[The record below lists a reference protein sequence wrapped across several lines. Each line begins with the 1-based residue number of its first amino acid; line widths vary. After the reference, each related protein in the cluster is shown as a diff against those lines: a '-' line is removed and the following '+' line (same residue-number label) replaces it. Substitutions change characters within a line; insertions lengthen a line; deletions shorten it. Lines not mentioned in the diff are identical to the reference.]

1 MVISKKETSL
11 MIEKELLK
19 LGYFP
24 KELPPPF
31 ESKLFSDKIDTIKAQ
46 WNSISSSF
54 QKAERLKYSDS
65 KWVVFSIPKVQLS
78 RRIIN
83 IPNPLHQS
91 KLTSTIADRWTEID
105 EIFKQST
112 ISSSLPIIDPKN
124 NRALISKHNFN
135 EFKRRR
141 SNESFANLYEVKTD
155 VSRFYRTIYTHS
167 IPWLIHTKPIAKA
180 NRTDMTMLGNALDK
194 DLRNLNSGQTVG
206 IPIGPDTSLVIAEIM
221 TCLMDQQV
229 QSKLKNVQ
237 SYRFIDDYYLY
248 CDSYAD
254 AEKAFKFIQS
264 LLTEYQLDINEEKT
278 KISKAPFS
286 FDSKWSIELGS
297 FTFRKKANS
306 QLTDIERFVSLSLIY
321 SNENPKDSVLLFS
334 IQVLK
339 YLQLFEENWDTYESL
354 ILKIGI
360 TEPRTLP
367 VVTEILASNIS
378 RISKRK
384 IKKIIERLI
393 DIHLPKGHNYEV
405 AWALWICVEFNI
417 KIKNKMAERIFASND
432 YVSMLVAMDLKS
444 RGLINLTVSTEG
456 LLTELTEESLMNE
469 NWLFTYESIKKGW
482 LIPTDNPIDKN
493 KYFKILLGN
502 GIYFY
507 REDAK
512 VKTFTIKKATEK
524 INEITN
530 KPESEEATIIVS
542 RGGNVG
548 NSY

>member
-1 MVISKKETSL
+1 MT
-11 MIEKELLK
+11 EKELLK

-31 ESKLFSDKIDTIKAQ
+31 ESKIFSDKINTIRTQ
-46 WNSISSSF
+46 WNSVSSSF
-54 QKAERLKYSDS
+54 LRPERLKYSDS
-65 KWVVFSIPKVQLS
+65 KWVDFSIPKVQLS

-91 KLTSTIADRWTEID
+91 KLTSTIAAKWTEID

-112 ISSSLPIIDPKN
+112 ISSSSPIKDPTS
-124 NRALISKHNFN
+124 NRALISKQNFSK
-135 EFKRRR
+135 FKRRR

-155 VSRFYRTIYTHS
+155 ISRFYGTIYTHS
-167 IPWLIHTKPIAKA
+167 IPWLVHTKPIAKA

-194 DLRNLNSGQTVG
+194 DLRNLNSAQTVG
-206 IPIGPDTSLVIAEIM
+206 IPVGPDTSLVIAEIM
-221 TCLMDQQV
+221 TCLMDKQI

-286 FDSKWSIELGS
+286 FDDKWSIELGS
-297 FTFRKKANS
+297 FNFRKRASS

-339 YLQLFEENWDTYESL
+339 YLQLFDENWDTYESL

-367 VVTEILASNIS
+367 QVTEILASNIS
-378 RISKRK
+378 KISKRK

-393 DIHLPKGHNYEV
+393 DIHLPKGHNFEV
-405 AWALWICVEFNI
+405 SWALWMCVEFNI
-417 KIKNKMAERIFASND
+417 KLKNKMAELIFASND
-432 YVSMLVAMDLKS
+432 HISMLIAMDLKS
-444 RGLINLTVSTEG
+444 RGLINAIVSTDG
-456 LLTELTEESLMNE
+456 LLTELTGESLINE

-482 LIPTDNPIDKN
+482 LIPTDNPIDEN
-493 KYFKILLGN
+493 KYFKILLEN
-502 GIYFY
+502 EIYFY

-524 INEITN
+524 INETTK
-530 KPESEEATIIVS
+530 KPESEEVTTIIS
-542 RGGNVG
+542 RGDGRG

>member
-1 MVISKKETSL
+1 MT
-11 MIEKELLK
+11 EKELLK

-31 ESKLFSDKIDTIKAQ
+31 ESKIFSDKINTIRTQ
-46 WNSISSSF
+46 WNSVLSSF
-54 QKAERLKYSDS
+54 QKQERLKYSDS

-91 KLTSTIADRWTEID
+91 ELTSTIAAKWTEID

-112 ISSSLPIIDPKN
+112 ISSSSPIKDPKS
-124 NRALISKHNFN
+124 NRALISKHNFS

-155 VSRFYRTIYTHS
+155 VSRFYGTIYTHS
-167 IPWLIHTKPIAKA
+167 IPWLVHTKPIAKA

-221 TCLMDQQV
+221 TCLMDKQI

-254 AEKAFKFIQS
+254 AEKASKFIQS
-264 LLTEYQLDINEEKT
+264 LLIEYQLDINEEKT

-286 FDSKWSIELGS
+286 FDTKWSIELGS
-297 FTFRKKANS
+297 FTFRKRASS

-339 YLQLFEENWDTYESL
+339 YLQLFDENWDTYESL

-367 VVTEILASNIS
+367 QVTEILASNIS
-378 RISKRK
+378 QISKRK
-384 IKKIIERLI
+384 IKKIIEKLI

-405 AWALWICVEFNI
+405 AWALWMCIEFNI
-417 KIKNKMAERIFASND
+417 KLKNKMAERIFASND
-432 YVSMLVAMDLKS
+432 YISILIAMDLKS
-444 RGLINLTVSTEG
+444 RELINSTVSTDG

-482 LIPTDNPIDKN
+482 LIPTDNPIDEN
-493 KYFKILLGN
+493 KYFKILLEN

-512 VKTFTIKKATEK
+512 VKTFTIEKPTEK
-524 INEITN
+524 INETTK
-530 KPESEEATIIVS
+530 KPESEESTTIIY
-542 RGGNVG
+542 RGGG
-548 NSY
+548 GDNSY

>member
-1 MVISKKETSL
+1 M
-11 MIEKELLK
+11 LK

-31 ESKLFSDKIDTIKAQ
+31 ESKTFSNKINVIKTQ
-46 WNSISSSF
+46 WNSISSPF
-54 QKAERLKYSDS
+54 DRTERFKYSDS
-65 KWVVFSIPKVQLS
+65 KWVLFSIPKVQLS

-91 KLTSTIADRWTEID
+91 KLTSTIANRWTEIND
-105 EIFKQST
+105 IFKKST
-112 ISSSLPIIDPKN
+112 ISSSSPIKDDKG
-124 NRALISKHNFN
+124 NRALISKHNFS

-155 VSRFYRTIYTHS
+155 VSRFYGTIYTHS
-167 IPWLIHTKPIAKA
+167 IPWLVHTKPIAKA
-180 NRTDMTMLGNALDK
+180 HRTDMTMLGNALDK

-221 TCLMDQQV
+221 SCLIDIQIQT
-229 QSKLKNVQ
+229 KLKNVQ
-237 SYRFIDDYYLY
+237 SFRFIDDYYVY
-248 CDSYAD
+248 CDNYAD

-278 KISKAPFS
+278 KISKAPFA
-286 FDSKWSIELGS
+286 FDSKWSIDLGS
-297 FTFRKKANS
+297 FTFRKRANS
-306 QLTDIERFVSLSLIY
+306 QLTDIERFVSLSIIH

-339 YLQLFEENWDTYESL
+339 YLQLFDENWSTYESL

-378 RISKRK
+378 RISK
-384 IKKIIERLI
+384 KKVKSIIEKLI

-405 AWALWICVEFNI
+405 SWALWMCVEFNI
-417 KIKNKMAERIFASND
+417 KLKNKMAERIFASND
-432 YVSMLVAMDLKS
+432 YVSMLIAMDLKS
-444 RGLINLTVSTEG
+444 KGLINSTVSTDG

-482 LIPTDNPIDKN
+482 LVPTDNPIDEN
-493 KYFKILLGN
+493 KYFKILLDN

-507 REDAK
+507 KEDAK
-512 VKTFTIKKATEK
+512 VKTFTVKKAEAK
-524 INEITN
+524 VDEITK
-530 KPESEEATIIVS
+530 KPEKEEATSIVS
-542 RGGNVG
+542 GGG
-548 NSY
+548 IGAGGY

>member
-1 MVISKKETSL
+1 MT
-11 MIEKELLK
+11 EKELLK
-19 LGYFP
+19 FGYFP

-31 ESKLFSDKIDTIKAQ
+31 ESKTFSDKIDTIKTQ
-46 WNSISSSF
+46 WNTVSSSF
-54 QKAERLKYSDS
+54 QRPERLKYSDS
-65 KWVVFSIPKVQLS
+65 NWVVFSIPKVQLS

-91 KLTSTIADRWTEID
+91 KLTSTIADRWAEID
-105 EIFKQST
+105 EIFKKST
-112 ISSSLPIIDPKN
+112 VSSSSPIKDPKN
-124 NRALISKHNFN
+124 NRALISKHNFG

-155 VSRFYRTIYTHS
+155 VSRFYGTIYTHS
-167 IPWLIHTKPIAKA
+167 IPWLVHTKPIAKA

-206 IPIGPDTSLVIAEIM
+206 IPIGPDTSLVIAEII
-221 TCLMDQQV
+221 TCLMDV
-229 QSKLKNVQ
+229 QIQAKLKNAK
-237 SYRFIDDYYLY
+237 SFRFIDDYYIY

-264 LLTEYQLDINEEKT
+264 LLTSYQLDINEEKT
-278 KISKAPFS
+278 KISKAPFA

-297 FTFRKKANS
+297 FTFRKRANS
-306 QLTDIERFVSLSLIY
+306 QLTDIERFVSLSLIH
-321 SNENPKDSVLLFS
+321 SSENPKDSVLLFS

-339 YLQLFEENWDTYESL
+339 YLPLFDENWDTYESL

-384 IKKIIERLI
+384 VKNIIEKLI

-405 AWALWICVEFNI
+405 AWALWMCVEFNI
-417 KIKNKMAERIFASND
+417 KLKNKMAESVFASND
-432 YVSMLVAMDLKS
+432 YVSMLIAMDLKS
-444 RGLINLTVSTEG
+444 RGLINATVSTDG

-469 NWLFTYESIKKGW
+469 NWLFTYESIKKEW
-482 LIPTDNPIDKN
+482 LEPTDNPIDEN
-493 KYFKILLGN
+493 KYFKILLAN

-512 VKTFTIKKATEK
+512 VKTFTVKKATEQISETTK
-524 INEITN
+524 
-530 KPESEEATIIVS
+530 KPETEVATTIVS
-542 RGGNVG
+542 GGG
-548 NSY
+548 GGGSSY

>member
-1 MVISKKETSL
+1 MT
-11 MIEKELLK
+11 EKELLK

-31 ESKLFSDKIDTIKAQ
+31 ESKTFSDKIDTIKTS
-46 WNSISSSF
+46 WSSVSSSF
-54 QKAERLKYSDS
+54 PRRERLKYSDS
-65 KWVVFSIPKVQLS
+65 NWVVFSIPKVQLS

-105 EIFKQST
+105 NIFKKST
-112 ISSSLPIIDPKN
+112 ISSSSPIKDPKN
-124 NRALISKHNFN
+124 NRALISKHSFS

-141 SNESFANLYEVKTD
+141 SNESFANLYEVRTD
-155 VSRFYRTIYTHS
+155 VSRFYGTIYTHS
-167 IPWLIHTKPIAKA
+167 IPWLVHTKPIAKA
-180 NRTDMTMLGNALDK
+180 HRTDMTMLGNALDK

-206 IPIGPDTSLVIAEIM
+206 IPIGPDTSLVIAEII
-221 TCLMDQQV
+221 TCLMDEQI
-229 QSKLKNVQ
+229 QSKLKNVK

-278 KISKAPFS
+278 KISKAPFA

-297 FTFRKKANS
+297 FTFRKRANS
-306 QLTDIERFVSLSLIY
+306 QLTDIERFVSLSLIH
-321 SNENPKDSVLLFS
+321 SSENPKDSVLLFS

-339 YLQLFEENWDTYESL
+339 YLQLFDENWDTYESL

-384 IKKIIERLI
+384 IKNIIEKLI

-405 AWALWICVEFNI
+405 SWALWMCVEFNI
-417 KIKNKMAERIFASND
+417 KLKNKMAERIFASND
-432 YVSMLVAMDLKS
+432 YVSMLIAMDLKS
-444 RGLINLTVSTEG
+444 RGLINSTVSTDG

-482 LIPTDNPIDKN
+482 LVPADNPIDEN
-493 KYFKILLGN
+493 KYFEILLAN

-512 VKTFTIKKATEK
+512 VKTFTVKKATEQISETTK
-524 INEITN
+524 
-530 KPESEEATIIVS
+530 KPETEEATTIVS
-542 RGGNVG
+542 GGG
-548 NSY
+548 GGGSSY

>member
-1 MVISKKETSL
+1 MT
-11 MIEKELLK
+11 EKELLK
-19 LGYFP
+19 SGYFP

-31 ESKLFSDKIDTIKAQ
+31 ESKTFSDKIATIKTQ
-46 WNSISSSF
+46 WDSVSSPF
-54 QKAERLKYSDS
+54 QRPEKLKYSES

-91 KLTSTIADRWTEID
+91 KLSATIADKWTEID
-105 EIFKQST
+105 NIFKKST
-112 ISSSLPIIDPKN
+112 ISSSSPIKDSKK
-124 NRALISKHNFN
+124 NRALIPKHNFG

-141 SNESFANLYEVKTD
+141 LNESFDNLYEVKTD
-155 VSRFYRTIYTHS
+155 VSRFYGTIYTHS
-167 IPWLIHTKPIAKA
+167 IPWLVHTKPIAKV
-180 NRTDMTMLGNALDK
+180 NRDDKTLLGNALDK
-194 DLRNLNSGQTVG
+194 DLRSLNSGQTMG
-206 IPIGPDTSLVIAEIM
+206 IPVGPDTSLVIAEII
-221 TCLMDQQV
+221 TCMMDEQIQT
-229 QSKLKNVQ
+229 KLKNVK
-237 SYRFIDDYYLY
+237 SFRFIDDYYLY

-278 KISKAPFS
+278 KISNAPFS

-297 FTFRKKANS
+297 VTFRKRANS
-306 QLTDIERFVSLSLIY
+306 QLTDIERFVSLSLIH

-339 YLQLFEENWDTYESL
+339 YLKLFDENWDTYESL

-367 VVTEILASNIS
+367 DVTEILASNIT
-378 RISKRK
+378 RISSTK
-384 IKKIIERLI
+384 IKSIVEKLI

-405 AWALWICVEFNI
+405 AWALWMCVEFKI
-417 KIKNKMAERIFASND
+417 KIKNRMAERIFASND
-432 YVSMLVAMDLKS
+432 YVSMLIAMDLKS
-444 RGLINLTVSTEG
+444 RNLINATVSTDG
-456 LLTELTEESLMNE
+456 LLTELTEDSLMNE

-482 LIPTDNPIDKN
+482 LIPTDNPVYKN
-493 KYFKILLGN
+493 KYFKILLAN

-512 VKTFTIKKATEK
+512 VKTYTVQKPSE
-524 INEITN
+524 EISKTTK
-530 KPESEEATIIVS
+530 KPETVEAKTIVY
-542 RGGNVG
+542 GGG
-548 NSY
+548 GGSSY